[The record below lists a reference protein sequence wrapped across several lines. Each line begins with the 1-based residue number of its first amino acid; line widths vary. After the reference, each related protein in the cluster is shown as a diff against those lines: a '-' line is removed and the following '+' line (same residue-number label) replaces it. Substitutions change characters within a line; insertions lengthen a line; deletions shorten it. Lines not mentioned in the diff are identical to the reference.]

1 MPWTAKQVRLFQAA
15 AHNPAFAAKVGI
27 PVQKAQEMASEGVK
41 ADAGIKR
48 GDKSRGALMAA
59 QMRRK

>member
-1 MPWTAKQVRLFQAA
+1 MPYTAKQNQMFHAA
-15 AHNPAFAAKVGI
+15 AHNPEIAAKVGI
-27 PVQKAQEMASEGVK
+27 PVKQAQEMASE
-41 ADAGIKR
+41 GIKR

>member
-15 AHNPAFAAKVGI
+15 AHNPEFAAKVGI
-27 PVQKAQEMASEGVK
+27 PVQKAQEMASEG
-41 ADAGIKR
+41 IKR

-59 QMRRK
+59 QIRRK